1 MFNSKNK
8 NQNGLV
14 VDNSTFDDAAVVKIS
29 DELALVQTVDFFPPV
44 VDDPYTY
51 GQIAASN
58 ALSDVY
64 CMGAQPLTALN
75 ILAVPEDLD
84 NQYIIAILAGG
95 DAIVQEAG
103 ANIVGGHS
111 IIDKEPKYGLS
122 VTGIVDPDK
131 LITSD
136 NAKIGDEIILTK
148 KIGTGIGL
156 TGLQQE
162 QGNDELSN
170 EMINSMIKLNANA
183 SNIAIKHNVHAMT
196 DVTGFGL
203 IGHLYNVASASKIS
217 ISLEAANVP
226 LFNGIAAL
234 IKNDISTSGSKRN
247 EKSFSKYINNLE
259 SITDIHKAAIFDPQT
274 SGGLLLFVASKDSN
288 NLVKELSDNGE
299 QASIIGSVTKK
310 GKSIISL

>member
-1 MFNSKNK
+1 LFNSKN
-8 NQNGLV
+8 NNHNELL
-14 VDNSTFDDAAVVKIS
+14 VDNSTFDDAAVVKMS

-64 CMGAQPLTALN
+64 CMAAQPLTALN

-84 NQYIIAILAGG
+84 NQYISAILAGG
-95 DAIVQEAG
+95 DSIVQEAG

-122 VTGIVDPDK
+122 VTGVVHPDK
-131 LITSD
+131 LVTSS
-136 NAKIGDEIILTK
+136 NAEIGDQIILTK

-156 TGLQQE
+156 TGLQQD
-162 QGNDELSN
+162 QVNNDLKN
-170 EMINSMIKLNANA
+170 ALINSMVQLNANA
-183 SNIAIKHNVHAMT
+183 SKIALKHNVHAMT

-203 IGHLYNVASASKIS
+203 AGHLFNVARASEVS
-217 ISLEAANVP
+217 IFIDPLSIP
-226 LFNGIAAL
+226 LFSGIIDL

-247 EKSFSKYINNLE
+247 EDSFSKYINNLE
-259 SITDIHKAAIFDPQT
+259 SISEVHKALIFDPQT
-274 SGGLLLFVASKDSN
+274 SGGLLLFVSSKN
-288 NLVKELSDNGE
+288 ANGLMQELSENGE
-299 QASIIGSVTKK
+299 SASIVGNVIKKEESV
-310 GKSIISL
+310 ICL